1 MTAEPEAVRDRPLT
15 AGDLVGTWRLVS
27 WTSTG
32 DGGVQHPMG
41 DAPEGVLVYTPGG
54 TMITTI
60 GRTVRSPIDGGDMLG
75 GPDAQRLDA
84 FTSFI
89 AYSGT
94 FGIEGGDVVHEVAMS
109 LFPNWVGTRQVRH
122 VRLEDGGRT
131 LELSTD
137 AFVLHGRLSVQ
148 RLTWDR
154 VP

>member
-1 MTAEPEAVRDRPLT
+1 MTAGRPLT
-15 AGDLVGTWRLVS
+15 AEDLVGTWRLTS

-32 DGGVQHPMG
+32 DDGVQHPMG
-41 DAPEGVLVYTPGG
+41 DPPEGVLVYTPGG

-60 GRTVRSPIDGGDMLG
+60 GRPGRTPIDGGDMLG
-75 GPDAQRLDA
+75 GPADQRLEA

-94 FGIEGGDVVHEVAMS
+94 FTIEGDDVAHDVTMS
-109 LFPNWVGTRQVRH
+109 LFPNWIGTRQVRH
-122 VRLEDGGRT
+122 VAFEDDGRT

-137 AFVLHGRLSVQ
+137 PFVLRGRLSVQ
-148 RLTWDR
+148 RLRWER

>member
-1 MTAEPEAVRDRPLT
+1 
-15 AGDLVGTWRLVS
+15 
-27 WTSTG
+27 
-32 DGGVQHPMG
+32 
-41 DAPEGVLVYTPGG
+41 
-54 TMITTI
+54 MITTI
-60 GRTVRSPIDGGDMLG
+60 GRTARSPIDGGDMLG

-94 FGIEGGDVVHEVAMS
+94 FGIEGGDVVHEVTMS

-137 AFVLHGRLSVQ
+137 AFVLRGRLSVQ

>member
-1 MTAEPEAVRDRPLT
+1 MTGPRLASA
-15 AGDLVGTWRLVS
+15 DLVGTWRLRS

-32 DGGVQHPMG
+32 DDGAAHPMG
-41 DAPEGVLVYTPGG
+41 DPPEGVLVYTVDG

-60 GRTVRSPIDGGDMLG
+60 GRAGRSPIDGGDMLA
-75 GPDAQRLDA
+75 GPDGQRLEA

-94 FGIEGGDVVHEVAMS
+94 FTVEGADVVHDVTMS

-122 VRLEDGGRT
+122 VAFEDDGRL

-137 AFVLHGRLSVQ
+137 PFVLRGRLSVQ
-148 RLTWDR
+148 RLLWER
-154 VP
+154 VA